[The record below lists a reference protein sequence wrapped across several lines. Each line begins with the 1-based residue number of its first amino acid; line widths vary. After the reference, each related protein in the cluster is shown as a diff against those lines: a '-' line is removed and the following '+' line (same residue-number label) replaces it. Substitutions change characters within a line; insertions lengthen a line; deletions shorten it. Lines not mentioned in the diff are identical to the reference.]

1 MAAVVIFDGV
11 CNLCNGTVRFIAA
24 RDPHAHF
31 QFAPLESPDGDSLV
45 LIEEGRRFTRSTA
58 ALRIARHLRFPWFL
72 AYALVVFPTPIRD
85 AVYDFVAT
93 RRYQWF
99 GRQDDA
105 CRIDSP
111 PTGQLR

>member
-1 MAAVVIFDGV
+1 MAAVVRFDGA

-31 QFAPLESPDGDSLV
+31 QFAPLDSPAGGSLV
-45 LIEEGRRFTRSTA
+45 LCDEGRTFTRSTA
-58 ALRIARHLRFPWFL
+58 ALRIARRLRFPWSL
-72 AYALVVFPTPIRD
+72 AYALIAVPAPIRD
-85 AVYDFVAT
+85 AFYDFVAT
-93 RRYQWF
+93 RRYRWF
-99 GRQDDA
+99 GRQDGT